1 MEIPVRPK
9 LSTITF
15 DQGQADVSF
24 EEPELHLIVN
34 KGSMNK
40 TIPIEIG
47 DMEPVKISGKI
58 TISF

>member
-1 MEIPVRPK
+1 MRPK